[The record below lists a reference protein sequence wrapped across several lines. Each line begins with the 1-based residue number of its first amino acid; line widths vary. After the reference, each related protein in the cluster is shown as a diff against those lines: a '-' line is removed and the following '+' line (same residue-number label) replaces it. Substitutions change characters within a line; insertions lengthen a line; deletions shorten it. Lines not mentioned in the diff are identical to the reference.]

1 MSFEHIF
8 CFLFSHLKFLP
19 CFFYILYQIKGKY
32 ENGKVKQIIKYIGYF
47 STESEAMK
55 SLVEYNANPYDINN
69 ENIYSKG
76 YRKTEK

>member
-1 MSFEHIF
+1 
-8 CFLFSHLKFLP
+8 L
-19 CFFYILYQIKGKY
+19 FFYILYQIKGKY

-55 SLVEYNANPYDINN
+55 SLVEYNANLYDINN